1 MEEVVIDAHGKINLA
16 LDVLYPRDDGYHE
29 INTIMQ
35 QIDLKDTITLR
46 NIEGDRAIIECN
58 SEEIPLDESNLAY
71 KAWEKIVEKTNFL
84 RGVHI
89 TIDKNIPV
97 AAGLAGGSTNAAAVL
112 KGLNLLW
119 NLNLSQERLMEIG
132 AEIGAD
138 VPFCILGGTAHARGI
153 GEKLKKIRSFSNKLI
168 LLANIGKPVS
178 SAYVYNKLDLENRS
192 KRIDVDKIVK
202 YIEEDDVKKVAEN
215 MENIMEQVVIKEY
228 PIIAQIKEDMVR
240 YGALGSIMSGSG
252 PTVFGIFDDE
262 EKLLR
267 CKEFLEKKVEKVL
280 VTKTI

>member
-71 KAWEKIVEKTNFL
+71 KAWEKIVEKTNLL
-84 RGVHI
+84 RGIHI

>member
-58 SEEIPLDESNLAY
+58 SKEVPLDESNLAY

-119 NLNLSQERLMEIG
+119 NLNLSQEELMEIG
-132 AEIGAD
+132 VEIGAD

>member
-84 RGVHI
+84 RGIHI

-178 SAYVYNKLDLENRS
+178 SAYVYNKLDLDNRS

>member
-16 LDVLYPRDDGYHE
+16 LDVLYPREDGYHE

-35 QIDLKDTITLR
+35 QINLKDTITLR
-46 NIEGDRAIIECN
+46 NIEGDRAIIESN
-58 SEEIPLDESNLAY
+58 SKEIPLDETNLAY
-71 KAWEKIVEKTNFL
+71 KAWEKIVEKTNFN
-84 RGVHI
+84 RGIHI
-89 TIDKNIPV
+89 AIDKNIPV

-112 KGLNLLW
+112 KGLNILW

-153 GEKLKKIRSFSNKLI
+153 GEKLKKIKSFSNKLI

-178 SAYVYNKLDLENRS
+178 SAYVYNKLDLVNRS
-192 KRIDVDKIVK
+192 KRIDIDKIVE

-215 MENIMEQVVIKEY
+215 MENIMEEVVIKEY
-228 PIIAQIKEDMVR
+228 PIIAQIKEDMIE

-262 EKLLR
+262 EKLLS
-267 CKEFLEKKVEKVL
+267 CKNFWKRK
-280 VTKTI
+280 

>member
-58 SEEIPLDESNLAY
+58 SKEVPLDETNLAY
-71 KAWEKIVEKTNFL
+71 KAWKKIVEKTNL
-84 RGVHI
+84 TRGIHI
-89 TIDKNIPV
+89 RIDKNIPV

-119 NLNLSQERLMEIG
+119 NLNLSQEELMEIG
-132 AEIGAD
+132 VEIGAD

-252 PTVFGIFDDE
+252 PTVFGIFADE

-267 CKEFLEKKVEKVL
+267 CKEFLERKVEKVL

>member
-16 LDVLYPRDDGYHE
+16 LDVLYPREDGYHE

-35 QIDLKDTITLR
+35 QINLKDTITLR
-46 NIEGDRAIIECN
+46 NIEGDRAIIESN
-58 SEEIPLDESNLAY
+58 SKEIPLDETNLAY
-71 KAWEKIVEKTNFL
+71 KAWEKIVEKTNFN
-84 RGVHI
+84 RGIHI
-89 TIDKNIPV
+89 AIDKNIPV

-112 KGLNLLW
+112 KGLNILW

-153 GEKLKKIRSFSNKLI
+153 GEKLKKIKSFSNKLI

-178 SAYVYNKLDLENRS
+178 SAYVYNKLDLVNRS
-192 KRIDVDKIVK
+192 KRIDIDKIVE

-215 MENIMEQVVIKEY
+215 MENIMEEVVIKEY
-228 PIIAQIKEDMVR
+228 PIIAQIKEDMIE

-262 EKLLR
+262 EKLLS
-267 CKEFLEKKVEKVL
+267 CKEFLEKKVEKVF

>member
-71 KAWEKIVEKTNFL
+71 KAWEKIVEKTNLL
-84 RGVHI
+84 RGIHI

-178 SAYVYNKLDLENRS
+178 SAYVYNKLDLDNRS
-192 KRIDVDKIVK
+192 KRIDVDKIVE

>member
-71 KAWEKIVEKTNFL
+71 KAWEKIVEKTNLL
-84 RGVHI
+84 RGIHI

-119 NLNLSQERLMEIG
+119 NLNLSQEELMEIG

>member
-16 LDVLYPRDDGYHE
+16 LDVLYLRDDGYHE

-84 RGVHI
+84 RGIHI

-119 NLNLSQERLMEIG
+119 NLNLSQEKLMEIG

-153 GEKLKKIRSFSNKLI
+153 GEKLKKIKSFSNKLI

-178 SAYVYNKLDLENRS
+178 SAYVYNKLDLDNRS
-192 KRIDVDKIVK
+192 KRIDVDKIVE
-202 YIEEDDVKKVAEN
+202 YIEEDNVKKVAEN

>member
-1 MEEVVIDAHGKINLA
+1 MEEVVIDAYGKINLV

-71 KAWEKIVEKTNFL
+71 KAWEKIVEKINFL

-119 NLNLSQERLMEIG
+119 NLNLSQEELMGIG
-132 AEIGAD
+132 VEIGAD

-192 KRIDVDKIVK
+192 KRIDVDKIVE

-252 PTVFGIFDDE
+252 PTVFGIFADE

-267 CKEFLEKKVEKVL
+267 CKEFLEKKVEKVFI
-280 VTKTI
+280 TKTI

>member
-71 KAWEKIVEKTNFL
+71 KAWEKIVEKTNLL
-84 RGVHI
+84 RGIHI

-192 KRIDVDKIVK
+192 KRIDVDKIVE

>member
-71 KAWEKIVEKTNFL
+71 KAWEKIVEKANFL
-84 RGVHI
+84 RGIHI

-192 KRIDVDKIVK
+192 KRIDVDKIVE

>member
-84 RGVHI
+84 RGIHI

-178 SAYVYNKLDLENRS
+178 SAYVYNKLDLDNRS
-192 KRIDVDKIVK
+192 KRIDVDKIVE
-202 YIEEDDVKKVAEN
+202 YIEEDNVKKVAEN

-262 EKLLR
+262 EKLLN
-267 CKEFLEKKVEKVL
+267 CKKFLEKKVEKVL

>member
-16 LDVLYPRDDGYHE
+16 LDVLYPREDGYHE

-35 QIDLKDTITLR
+35 QINLKDTITLR
-46 NIEGDRAIIECN
+46 NIEGDRAIIESN
-58 SEEIPLDESNLAY
+58 SKEIPLDETNLAY
-71 KAWEKIVEKTNFL
+71 KAWEKIVEKTNFN
-84 RGVHI
+84 RGIHI
-89 TIDKNIPV
+89 AIDKNIPV

-112 KGLNLLW
+112 KGLNILW

-153 GEKLKKIRSFSNKLI
+153 GEKLKKIKSFSNKLI

-178 SAYVYNKLDLENRS
+178 SAYVYNKLDLVNRS
-192 KRIDVDKIVK
+192 KRIDIDKIEE

-215 MENIMEQVVIKEY
+215 MENIMEEVVIKEY
-228 PIIAQIKEDMVR
+228 PIIAQIKEDMIE

-262 EKLLR
+262 EKLLS
-267 CKEFLEKKVEKVL
+267 CKEFLEKKVEKVF

>member
-84 RGVHI
+84 RGIHI

-119 NLNLSQERLMEIG
+119 NLNLSQEKLMEIG

-153 GEKLKKIRSFSNKLI
+153 GEKLKKIKSFSNKLI

-178 SAYVYNKLDLENRS
+178 SAYVYNKLDLDNRS
-192 KRIDVDKIVK
+192 KRIDVDKIVE
-202 YIEEDDVKKVAEN
+202 YIEEDNVKKVAEN

>member
-58 SEEIPLDESNLAY
+58 SKEVPLDETNLAY
-71 KAWEKIVEKTNFL
+71 KAWKKIVEKTNL
-84 RGVHI
+84 TRGIHI
-89 TIDKNIPV
+89 RIDKNIPV

-119 NLNLSQERLMEIG
+119 NLNLSQEELMEIG
-132 AEIGAD
+132 VEIGAD

-153 GEKLKKIRSFSNKLI
+153 GEKLKKIKSFSNKLI
-168 LLANIGKPVS
+168 LLANIGEQVS
-178 SAYVYNKLDLENRS
+178 TAYVYKNLDLKNRD
-192 KRIDVDKIVK
+192 KRIDVGKIVK

-252 PTVFGIFDDE
+252 PTVFGIFADE

-267 CKEFLEKKVEKVL
+267 CKEFLERKVEKVL

>member
-84 RGVHI
+84 RGIHI

-192 KRIDVDKIVK
+192 KRIDVDKIVE

>member
-16 LDVLYPRDDGYHE
+16 LDVLYLRDDGYHE

-71 KAWEKIVEKTNFL
+71 KAWEKIVEKTNLL
-84 RGVHI
+84 RGIHI

-192 KRIDVDKIVK
+192 KRIDVDKIVE

>member
-16 LDVLYPRDDGYHE
+16 LDVLYLRDDGYHE

-58 SEEIPLDESNLAY
+58 SKEVPLDETNLAY
-71 KAWEKIVEKTNFL
+71 KAWKKIVEKTNL
-84 RGVHI
+84 TRGIHI
-89 TIDKNIPV
+89 RIDKNIPV

-112 KGLNLLW
+112 KGLNILW

-178 SAYVYNKLDLENRS
+178 SAYVYNKLDLDNRS
-192 KRIDVDKIVK
+192 KRIDVDKIVE

-262 EKLLR
+262 EKLLN
-267 CKEFLEKKVEKVL
+267 CKKFLEKKVEKVL

>member
-1 MEEVVIDAHGKINLA
+1 MEEVVIDAYGKINLV

-71 KAWEKIVEKTNFL
+71 KAWEKIVEKINFL

-119 NLNLSQERLMEIG
+119 NLNLSQEELMGIG
-132 AEIGAD
+132 VEIGAD

-192 KRIDVDKIVK
+192 KRIDVDKIVE

-240 YGALGSIMSGSG
+240 YGALGSLMSGSG
-252 PTVFGIFDDE
+252 PTVFGIFADE

-267 CKEFLEKKVEKVL
+267 CKEFLEKKVEKVFI
-280 VTKTI
+280 TKTI

>member
-1 MEEVVIDAHGKINLA
+1 MEEVVIDAYGKINLV

-71 KAWEKIVEKTNFL
+71 KAWEKIVEKINFL

-119 NLNLSQERLMEIG
+119 NLNLSQEELMGIG
-132 AEIGAD
+132 VEIGAD

-192 KRIDVDKIVK
+192 KRIDVDKIVE

-240 YGALGSIMSGSG
+240 YGALGSLMSGSG

>member
-1 MEEVVIDAHGKINLA
+1 MEFKPI
-16 LDVLYPRDDGYHE
+16 PR
-29 INTIMQ
+29 
-35 QIDLKDTITLR
+35 K
-46 NIEGDRAIIECN
+46 
-58 SEEIPLDESNLAY
+58 AY
-71 KAWEKIVEKTNFL
+71 
-84 RGVHI
+84 G
-89 TIDKNIPV
+89 
-97 AAGLAGGSTNAAAVL
+97 
-112 KGLNLLW
+112 
-119 NLNLSQERLMEIG
+119 IG